1 MKIYNKI
8 IILCALIVLASGCE
22 TYNDMDV
29 DHTAIYPMD
38 GEWIVN
44 YINTSVT
51 PNDTSDFV
59 VLSTYG
65 TVDNSSTQM
74 WIRSI
79 NHELTGAVPPMA
91 SFTGKINVNVTDKT
105 FEGSNVNNTRIIPN
119 STATPPVLAQSFT
132 ITNGSVVL
140 GGYTTLTG
148 GKADKISFTMTDT
161 RKAGVVYSVVGF
173 RRTFWLADEGLPY

>member
-1 MKIYNKI
+1 MKIFNKI
-8 IILCALIVLASGCE
+8 IILCILAVSISGCE
-22 TYNDMDV
+22 TYKDMDV

-65 TVDNSSTQM
+65 TVDNSTTQM

-79 NHELTGAVPPMA
+79 NHELTGATPPMA
-91 SFTGKINVNVTDKT
+91 SFTGKINVNVAANTFDGTDI
-105 FEGSNVNNTRIIPN
+105 NNTRVIPN
-119 STATPPVLAQSFT
+119 STATPPVVAQSFT
-132 ITNGSVVL
+132 ITNGL
-140 GGYTTLTG
+140 IEPGAYTTLSG

-161 RKAGVVYSVVGF
+161 RKPGVVYSVVGF
-173 RRTFWLADEGLPY
+173 RRTFWLEDEGM